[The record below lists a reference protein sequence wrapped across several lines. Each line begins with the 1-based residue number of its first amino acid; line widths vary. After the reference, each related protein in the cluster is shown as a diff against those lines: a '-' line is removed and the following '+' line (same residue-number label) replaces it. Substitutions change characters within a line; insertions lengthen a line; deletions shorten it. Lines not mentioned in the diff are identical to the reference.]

1 MSCRKNILPAAG
13 IYKSNAVNSTFRCIF
28 ERFTLLT
35 FFGLRMVTIVGHNNG
50 KLKQL
55 TIRELCILQTEPDFQ
70 DWTIWVDMTNP
81 TEQEEETVL
90 IQMFLFHHLAVE
102 DCQRERVQPEEGDH
116 FPKVEDY
123 NDYLYVIFNPVDIPL
138 GARIHS
144 TEDDEEDPPLSINFR
159 TRQLNAFLGL
169 NYIVTHHYEPSLAVE
184 YTMQLCWKNQN
195 ILGRGPD
202 YLFHI
207 IIDQIVDHYAP
218 VMEYFDD
225 VLEEAENRVVATNSS
240 DLLVQILRLKKSMQR
255 FKRITTYQREIL
267 SRLARGEFEL
277 VSTEEMA
284 YYRNVYDH
292 LVRIVDV
299 AESYRDIINGLVDA
313 HLSVTSNRMNSIMK
327 VLTMMSTIFLPL
339 TLITGVYGMNFDVMP
354 ELRWKY
360 GYLFVWV
367 LLGSVCGSMLLFF
380 RKKGWF
386 D

>member
-1 MSCRKNILPAAG
+1 
-13 IYKSNAVNSTFRCIF
+13 
-28 ERFTLLT
+28 
-35 FFGLRMVTIVGHNNG
+35 MVTIVGHNNG

-55 TIRELCILQTEPDFQ
+55 TIRELCILQTEPDFK
-70 DWTIWVDMTNP
+70 DWTVWVDLNNP

-123 NDYLYVIFNPVDIPL
+123 SDYLYVIFNPVDIPL
-138 GARIHS
+138 GARIHAS
-144 TEDDEEDPPLSINFR
+144 NDDDEEDPPLSINFR
-159 TRQLNAFLGL
+159 TRQLNAFLGE
-169 NYIVTHHYEPSLAVE
+169 NYIVTHHYEPSMAVE

-225 VLEEAENRVVATNSS
+225 VLEEAENRVMATNSS

-339 TLITGVYGMNFDVMP
+339 TLITGLYGMNFDVMP

-360 GYLFVWV
+360 GYFFVLA
-367 LLGSVCGSMLLFF
+367 LLVTVAGGMLLYF
-380 RKKGWF
+380 RKKGWL

>member
-1 MSCRKNILPAAG
+1 
-13 IYKSNAVNSTFRCIF
+13 
-28 ERFTLLT
+28 
-35 FFGLRMVTIVGHNNG
+35 MVTILAHNNG
-50 KLKQL
+50 KIKNL
-55 TIRELCILQTEPDFQ
+55 TISELCVMQARPDFQ
-70 DWTIWVDMTNP
+70 DWTIWVDMTNS
-81 TEQEEETVL
+81 TESEEETVL

-123 NDYLYVIFNPVDIPL
+123 SDYLYVIFNPVDIPL
-138 GARIHS
+138 GARIHAIS
-144 TEDDEEDPPLSINFR
+144 DDDDAPPLSINFR

-184 YTMQLCWKNQN
+184 YTMQLCWKNQA

-207 IIDQIVDHYAP
+207 IVDQIVDQYTP
-218 VMEYFDD
+218 VMEYFDE
-225 VLEEAENRVVATNSS
+225 VLEEAENRILANNNSE
-240 DLLVQILRLKKSMQR
+240 LLIQILGLKKSMQR

-277 VSTEEMA
+277 VSTEEMV
-284 YYRNVYDH
+284 YYRNVHDH

-313 HLSVTSNRMNSIMK
+313 HLSVMSNRMNQVMK
-327 VLTMMSTIFLPL
+327 VLTMMSTVFLPL
-339 TLITGVYGMNFDVMP
+339 TLITGVYGMNFEFMP
-354 ELRWKY
+354 ELHWKY
-360 GYLFVWV
+360 GYLMVW
-367 LLGSVCGSMLLFF
+367 LMLGVVFGSMLFF
-380 RKKGWF
+380 FKRKGWL

>member
-1 MSCRKNILPAAG
+1 
-13 IYKSNAVNSTFRCIF
+13 
-28 ERFTLLT
+28 
-35 FFGLRMVTIVGHNNG
+35 MVTILGHNNG

-55 TIRELCILQTEPDFQ
+55 TMRELCILLSEPDFR

-102 DCQRERVQPEEGDH
+102 DCQRERIQPEEGDH

-123 NDYLYVIFNPVDIPL
+123 GEYLYVIFNPIDIPL
-138 GARIHS
+138 GARIHAM
-144 TEDDEEDPPLSINFR
+144 DESEEEPPLSINFR
-159 TRQLNAFLGL
+159 TRQLNTFLGE
-169 NYIVTHHYEPSLAVE
+169 NYIVTHHYEPSIPVE
-184 YTMQLCWKNQN
+184 YTMQLCWKNNN

-207 IIDQIVDHYAP
+207 IIDQIVDQYAP

-225 VLEEAENRVVATNSS
+225 VLEEAETRVINSQSS

-267 SRLARGEFEL
+267 SRLARGEFGL
-277 VSTEEMA
+277 ISMEEMA

-313 HLSVTSNRMNSIMK
+313 YLSVTSNRTNSIMK

-339 TLITGVYGMNFDVMP
+339 TLITGIYGMNFEYLP
-354 ELRWKY
+354 ELKWQY
-360 GYLFVWV
+360 GYFMV
-367 LLGSVCGSMLLFF
+367 LGLLALVAGGMLLFF
-380 RKKGWF
+380 RKKGWL
-386 D
+386 DS

>member
-1 MSCRKNILPAAG
+1 
-13 IYKSNAVNSTFRCIF
+13 
-28 ERFTLLT
+28 
-35 FFGLRMVTIVGHNNG
+35 MVTILAHHNG

-55 TIRELCILQTEPDFQ
+55 TIRELCILQAAPDFEE
-70 DWTIWVDMTNP
+70 WTVWVDMTNP

-102 DCQRERVQPEEGDH
+102 DCQRERLQPEEGDH

-123 NDYLYVIFNPVDIPL
+123 QNYLYIIFNPVDTPL
-138 GARIHS
+138 GAHIHM
-144 TEDDEEDPPLSINFR
+144 TEDDDEEPPLSINFR

-169 NYIVTHHYEPSLAVE
+169 NYIVTHHYEPSIAAD
-184 YTMQLCWKNQN
+184 YTAQLCWKNQA

-207 IIDQIVDHYAP
+207 IIDQIVDQYAP

-225 VLEEAENRVVATNSS
+225 VLEEAESRVLASNSS
-240 DLLVQILRLKKSMQR
+240 TLLVEILGLKKAMQR
-255 FKRITTYQREIL
+255 FKRITMYQREIL

-277 VSTEEMA
+277 VSTEEML
-284 YYRNVYDH
+284 YYRNVHDH

-299 AESYRDIINGLVDA
+299 SESYRDIINGLVDA

-339 TLITGVYGMNFDVMP
+339 TLITGLYGMNFDYMP
-354 ELRWKY
+354 ELRMKY
-360 GYLFVWV
+360 GYFGV
-367 LLGSVCGSMLLFF
+367 LGGLVLVASTMLLYF
-380 RKKGWF
+380 RKKGWL

>member
-1 MSCRKNILPAAG
+1 
-13 IYKSNAVNSTFRCIF
+13 
-28 ERFTLLT
+28 
-35 FFGLRMVTIVGHNNG
+35 MVTIIGHNNG

-55 TIRELCILQTEPDFQ
+55 TIRELCILQTDADFK
-70 DWTIWVDMTNP
+70 DWTVWVDMTNP

-123 NDYLYVIFNPVDIPL
+123 GDYLYIIFNPVDIPL
-138 GARIHS
+138 GALIHAN
-144 TEDDEEDPPLSINFR
+144 EDGEEPPLSINFR
-159 TRQLNAFLGL
+159 TRQLNAFLGE
-169 NYIVTHHYEPSLAVE
+169 NFIVTHHYEPSSAVD
-184 YTMQLCWKNQN
+184 YTMQMCWKNQS

-207 IIDQIVDHYAP
+207 IIDQIVDHYTP

-225 VLEEAENRVVATNSS
+225 VLEEAENRIMASDSS

-277 VSTEEMA
+277 VSTEEMV
-284 YYRNVYDH
+284 YYRNVHDH

-299 AESYRDIINGLVDA
+299 SESYRDIINGLVDA

-327 VLTMMSTIFLPL
+327 VLTMLSTIFLPM
-339 TLITGVYGMNFDVMP
+339 TLITGVYGMNFDNLP
-354 ELRWKY
+354 ELKWKY
-360 GYLFVWV
+360 GYFLV
-367 LLGSVCGSMLLFF
+367 LGLLVSVATGMMIFF
-380 RKKGWF
+380 KKKGWL